1 MPIQWFPGH
10 MASARKKAAEAM
22 ASTDVVIEVTDA
34 RLPEASSNP
43 MIGELRR
50 FRNRPCLKLLNKSDL
65 ADPAVTRMWMDFYN
79 RQPGVKAVAISAKS
93 AAEVA
98 RIPALC
104 SQLAPH
110 RDDGVKPL
118 RMMIMGIP
126 NVGKSTLM
134 NALLKRKVAKVGDEP
149 AVTKHQQTIDLGPG
163 MTLTDT
169 PGMMWPKI
177 DHDADGYMLA
187 ASHAI
192 GRNAVIDEEVAAF
205 LGEILIARYP
215 AQLVARYRLDAA
227 SVQAMDGSDLVEA
240 VGRRRGCLVKG
251 GGLDLEKAAQIL
263 LQDYRDGALGRISL
277 ETPDT
282 RAQVIAAA
290 REAAAQE
297 AASADGMDA
306 ADGAAGERAADDS
319 D

>member
-22 ASTDVVIEVTDA
+22 AAIDVVIEVTDA

-43 MIGELRR
+43 MIAELRR

-65 ADPAVTRMWMDFYN
+65 ADPAVTRAWMEFYN
-79 RQPGVKAVAISAKS
+79 RQPGVRAVAISARN

-104 SQLAPH
+104 RQLAPH
-110 RDDGVKPL
+110 RDDGTKPL

-149 AVTKHQQTIDLGPG
+149 AVTKHQQTLDLGPG
-163 MTLTDT
+163 QTLTDT

-177 DHDADGYMLA
+177 EFDADGYMLA

-205 LGEILIARYP
+205 LGDILLARYP
-215 AQLVARYRLDAA
+215 ALLAARYRVDVAGLD
-227 SVQAMDGSDLVEA
+227 GPGLVEA

-251 GGLDLEKAAQIL
+251 GALDLEKAALIL

-277 ETPDT
+277 ETPET
-282 RAQVIAAA
+282 RAAMIAAA
-290 REAAAQE
+290 WAAQ
-297 AASADGMDA
+297 
-306 ADGAAGERAADDS
+306 AAGQPESDQAPSDDE
-319 D
+319 DE

>member
-22 ASTDVVIEVTDA
+22 AAIDVVIEVTDA

-43 MIGELRR
+43 MIAELRR

-65 ADPAVTRMWMDFYN
+65 ADPAVTRAWMEFYN
-79 RQPGVKAVAISAKS
+79 RQPGVRAVAISARN

-104 SQLAPH
+104 RQLAPH
-110 RDDGVKPL
+110 RDDGTKPL

-149 AVTKHQQTIDLGPG
+149 AVTKHQQTLDLGPG
-163 MTLTDT
+163 QTLTDT

-177 DHDADGYMLA
+177 EFDADGYMLA

-205 LGEILIARYP
+205 LGEILLARYP
-215 AQLVARYRLDAA
+215 ALLAARYRVDVAGLD
-227 SVQAMDGSDLVEA
+227 GPGLVEA

-251 GGLDLEKAAQIL
+251 GALDLEKAALIL

-277 ETPDT
+277 ETPET
-282 RAQVIAAA
+282 RAAMIAAA
-290 REAAAQE
+290 WAAQ
-297 AASADGMDA
+297 
-306 ADGAAGERAADDS
+306 AAGQPESDQAPSDDE
-319 D
+319 DE

>member
-177 DHDADGYMLA
+177 DYDADGYMLA

-227 SVQAMDGSDLVEA
+227 SVQAMDGSDLVES

-290 REAAAQE
+290 REAAAQA
-297 AASADGMDA
+297 AASADEMDA

>member
-177 DHDADGYMLA
+177 DYDADGYMLA

-227 SVQAMDGSDLVEA
+227 AVLAMDGSDLVEA

-290 REAAAQE
+290 RDAAAQA
-297 AASADGMDA
+297 AASADEMDA

>member
-1 MPIQWFPGH
+1 

-22 ASTDVVIEVTDA
+22 AMIDVVIEVTDA

-65 ADPAVTRMWMDFYN
+65 ADPAVTRAWMDHYN
-79 RQPGVKAVAISAKS
+79 RQPGVKAVAISAKN

-98 RIPALC
+98 RIPLLC
-104 SQLAPH
+104 QQLAPH
-110 RDDGVKPL
+110 RDDGTKPL

-149 AVTKHQQTIDLGPG
+149 AVTKHQQTLDLGPG

-177 DHDADGYMLA
+177 DYDADGYMLA

-192 GRNAVIDEEVAAF
+192 GRNAVIEEEVAAF

-215 AQLVARYRLDAA
+215 AQLGARYRLDAA
-227 SVQAMDGSDLVEA
+227 LLAAMDGPALVEA

-277 ETPDT
+277 ETPES
-282 RAQVIAAA
+282 RMAMIAAA
-290 REAAAQE
+290 QAAA
-297 AASADGMDA
+297 AAAAGADSAQADG
-306 ADGAAGERAADDS
+306 GDD
-319 D
+319 

>member
-22 ASTDVVIEVTDA
+22 AAIDVVIEVTDA

-43 MIGELRR
+43 MIAELRR

-65 ADPAVTRMWMDFYN
+65 ADPAVTRAWMDFYN

-104 SQLAPH
+104 RQLAPH

-118 RMMIMGIP
+118 RMIIMGIP

-149 AVTKHQQTIDLGPG
+149 AVTKHQQTLDLGPG

-177 DHDADGYMLA
+177 EFDSDGYMLA

-205 LGEILIARYP
+205 LADILLKRY
-215 AQLVARYRLDAA
+215 AQPVAARYRLQTAGL
-227 SVQAMDGSDLVEA
+227 DGPGLVEA

-251 GGLDLEKAAQIL
+251 GALDLEKAAQIL
-263 LQDYRDGALGRISL
+263 LQDYRDGTLGRISL
-277 ETPDT
+277 ETPET
-282 RAQVIAAA
+282 RVAMIAEAWAA
-290 REAAAQE
+290 R
-297 AASADGMDA
+297 
-306 ADGAAGERAADDS
+306 AAGAPQS
-319 D
+319 DQARREDEDE

>member
-22 ASTDVVIEVTDA
+22 AMIDVVIEVTDA

-65 ADPAVTRMWMDFYN
+65 ADPAVTRAWMDHYN
-79 RQPGVKAVAISAKS
+79 RQPGVKAVAISAKN

-98 RIPALC
+98 RIPLLC
-104 SQLAPH
+104 QQLAPH
-110 RDDGVKPL
+110 RDDGTKPL

-149 AVTKHQQTIDLGPG
+149 AVTKHQQTLDLGPG

-177 DHDADGYMLA
+177 DYDADGYMLA

-192 GRNAVIDEEVAAF
+192 GRNAVIEEEVAAF

-215 AQLVARYRLDAA
+215 AQLGARYRLDAA
-227 SVQAMDGSDLVEA
+227 LLAAMDGPALVEA

-277 ETPDT
+277 ETPES
-282 RAQVIAAA
+282 RMAMIAAA
-290 REAAAQE
+290 QAAA
-297 AASADGMDA
+297 AAAAGADSAQADG
-306 ADGAAGERAADDS
+306 GDD
-319 D
+319 

>member
-22 ASTDVVIEVTDA
+22 AAIDVVIEVTDA

-43 MIGELRR
+43 MIDELRR
-50 FRNRPCLKLLNKSDL
+50 FRNRPCLKLLNKADL
-65 ADPAVTRMWMDFYN
+65 ADPVATRAWMEHYN
-79 RQPGVKAVAISAKS
+79 RQPGVRAVAITARN

-104 SQLAPH
+104 RQLAPH

-149 AVTKHQQTIDLGPG
+149 AVTKHQQTVDLGPG

-177 DHDADGYMLA
+177 DYDADGYMLA

-205 LGEILIARYP
+205 LGEILMARYP
-215 AQLVARYRLDAA
+215 AQLAARYRIEPAGLDGPA
-227 SVQAMDGSDLVEA
+227 LVEA

-263 LQDYRDGALGRISL
+263 LVDYRDGALGRISL
-277 ETPDT
+277 ETPET
-282 RAQVIAAA
+282 RAAMIAAA
-290 REAAAQE
+290 QS
-297 AASADGMDA
+297 AS
-306 ADGAAGERAADDS
+306 AAGEPESDQALDD
-319 D
+319 DDA

>member
-10 MASARKKAAEAM
+10 MASARKKAADAM
-22 ASTDVVIEVTDA
+22 AAIDVVIEVTDA

-50 FRNRPCLKLLNKSDL
+50 FRNRPCLKLLNKADL
-65 ADPAVTRMWMDFYN
+65 ADPAATQAWMDFYN
-79 RQPGVKAVAISAKS
+79 RQPGVKAVAISAKNPS
-93 AAEVA
+93 DAARV
-98 RIPALC
+98 PALC
-104 SQLAPH
+104 RQLAPH
-110 RDDGVKPL
+110 RDDGTKPL

-149 AVTKHQQTIDLGPG
+149 AVTKHQQTLDLGPG

-177 DHDADGYMLA
+177 DYDSDGYMLA

-192 GRNAVIDEEVAAF
+192 GRNAVIDEEVATF
-205 LGEILIARYP
+205 LGGILLERYP
-215 AQLVARYRLDAA
+215 ALLAARYRIDPAHF
-227 SVQAMDGSDLVEA
+227 DGPALLEA

-251 GGLDLEKAAQIL
+251 GGLDLEKAALIL
-263 LQDYRDGALGRISL
+263 LQDYRDGVLGRISL
-277 ETPDT
+277 ETPES
-282 RAQVIAAA
+282 RARMIAVADAA
-290 REAAAQE
+290 RAE
-297 AASADGMDA
+297 ASAGDQASPDDG
-306 ADGAAGERAADDS
+306 EE
-319 D
+319 

>member
-22 ASTDVVIEVTDA
+22 AAIDVVIEVTDA

-43 MIGELRR
+43 MIAELRR

-98 RIPALC
+98 RIPTLC

-192 GRNAVIDEEVAAF
+192 GRNAVIDEEVANF
-205 LGEILIARYP
+205 LGGLLLARYP
-215 AQLVARYRLDAA
+215 ALIAKRYGVPVEGLDGPA
-227 SVQAMDGSDLVEA
+227 LVEA
-240 VGRRRGCLVKG
+240 IARRRGCLLRG
-251 GGLDLEKAAQIL
+251 GGLDIEKASLIL

-282 RAQVIAAA
+282 RAQMIAAA
-290 REAAAQE
+290 QAAAAQAE
-297 AASADGMDA
+297 AGRDEVDAGAGEGA
-306 ADGAAGERAADDS
+306 ADGGD
-319 D
+319 

>member
-22 ASTDVVIEVTDA
+22 AMTDVVIEVVDA

-43 MIGELRR
+43 MIAELRR

-65 ADPAVTRMWMDFYN
+65 ADPEATRAWMDFYN

-93 AAEVA
+93 PAEVA
-98 RIPALC
+98 RVPALC
-104 SQLAPH
+104 RQLAPH
-110 RDDGVKPL
+110 RDDGTKPL

-149 AVTKHQQTIDLGPG
+149 AVTKHQQTLDLGPG

-215 AQLVARYRLDAA
+215 GRLVARYRLDAA
-227 SVQAMDGSDLVEA
+227 AVAALDGPALVEG
-240 VGRRRGCLVKG
+240 V
-251 GGLDLEKAAQIL
+251 AA
-263 LQDYRDGALGRISL
+263 G
-277 ETPDT
+277 
-282 RAQVIAAA
+282 AAA
-290 REAAAQE
+290 W
-297 AASADGMDA
+297 
-306 ADGAAGERAADDS
+306 
-319 D
+319 

>member
-22 ASTDVVIEVTDA
+22 AAIDVVIEVTDA

-43 MIGELRR
+43 MIAELRR

-65 ADPAVTRMWMDFYN
+65 ADPAVTRAWMDFYN

-104 SQLAPH
+104 RQLAPH

-118 RMMIMGIP
+118 RMIIMGIP

-149 AVTKHQQTIDLGPG
+149 AVTKHQQTLDLGPG

-177 DHDADGYMLA
+177 EFDSDGYMLA

-205 LGEILIARYP
+205 LADILLRRYAP
-215 AQLVARYRLDAA
+215 LVAARYRLQTAGL
-227 SVQAMDGSDLVEA
+227 DGPALVEA

-263 LQDYRDGALGRISL
+263 LQDYRDGTLGRISL
-277 ETPDT
+277 ETPET
-282 RAQVIAAA
+282 RVAMIAEAWAA
-290 REAAAQE
+290 R
-297 AASADGMDA
+297 
-306 ADGAAGERAADDS
+306 AAGEPQS
-319 D
+319 DQAPREDEDE

>member
-22 ASTDVVIEVTDA
+22 AAIDVVIEVTDA

-43 MIGELRR
+43 MIAELRR

-65 ADPAVTRMWMDFYN
+65 ADPAATRAWMDFYN
-79 RQPGVKAVAISAKS
+79 RQPGVRAVAISARN

-104 SQLAPH
+104 RQLAPH
-110 RDDGVKPL
+110 RDDGTKPL

-149 AVTKHQQTIDLGPG
+149 AVTKHQQTLDLGPG
-163 MTLTDT
+163 QTLTDT

-177 DHDADGYMLA
+177 EFDADGYMLA

-192 GRNAVIDEEVAAF
+192 GRNAVIDEEVAVF
-205 LGEILIARYP
+205 LGEILLARY
-215 AQLVARYRLDAA
+215 AGLLAARYRLEPAA
-227 SVQAMDGSDLVEA
+227 LDGPALLEA
-240 VGRRRGCLVKG
+240 VGRKRGCLVKG

-277 ETPDT
+277 ETPET
-282 RAQVIAAA
+282 RAQMIAAA
-290 REAAAQE
+290 EAAR
-297 AASADGMDA
+297 ASAVADENAPLDDA
-306 ADGAAGERAADDS
+306 DE
-319 D
+319 

>member
-22 ASTDVVIEVTDA
+22 AAIDVVIEVTDA

-177 DHDADGYMLA
+177 DYDADGYMLA

-227 SVQAMDGSDLVEA
+227 SVQAMDGSDLVES

-290 REAAAQE
+290 RDAAAQA
-297 AASADGMDA
+297 AASADEMDA

>member
-22 ASTDVVIEVTDA
+22 AAIDVVIEVTDA

-65 ADPAVTRMWMDFYN
+65 ADPAATQAWMDFYN
-79 RQPGVKAVAISAKS
+79 RQPGVKAVAISAKNPS
-93 AAEVA
+93 EAA

-104 SQLAPH
+104 RQLAPH
-110 RDDGVKPL
+110 RDDGTKPL

-149 AVTKHQQTIDLGPG
+149 AVTKHQQTLDLGPG

-177 DHDADGYMLA
+177 EYDPDGYMLA

-192 GRNAVIDEEVAAF
+192 GRNAVIDEEVATF
-205 LGEILIARYP
+205 LGGILLERYP
-215 AQLVARYRLDAA
+215 ALLAARYRVDPATLDAP
-227 SVQAMDGSDLVEA
+227 GLVEA
-240 VGRRRGCLVKG
+240 IGRRRGCLVKG
-251 GGLDLEKAAQIL
+251 GGLDLEKASLIL

-277 ETPDT
+277 ETPAS
-282 RAQVIAAA
+282 RVRMIAEVDAA
-290 REAAAQE
+290 R
-297 AASADGMDA
+297 ASAAEPDQQA
-306 ADGAAGERAADDS
+306 REDDCEE
-319 D
+319 